1 MSLEDFE
8 KKVNE
13 AKVTLVDFYAV
24 WCGPCK
30 ALSPVLDEIKAS
42 YEDLNILKLDVEQN
56 EALCYEFNIRSVPT
70 LMFFKNGEVEDM
82 TFGNVPK
89 DDIVK
94 IINNLID

>member
-56 EALCYEFNIRSVPT
+56 EALCSEFNIRSVPT

>member
-42 YEDLNILKLDVEQN
+42 YDDLNILKLDVEQN
-56 EALCYEFNIRSVPT
+56 EALCSEFNVRSVPT
-70 LMFFKNGEVEDM
+70 LMFFKNGGLEDM